1 MCFSFFVLF
10 HSFLFCLFFFS
21 SRRRHTRCALVTGV
35 QTCALPISYASAFPD
50 DAAYLL
56 QELVPWE
63 GEAGIFY
70 VRRPG
75 QKRGEVFSMTLKY
88 APYVLGDGVRSLRQ
102 LIQDDPRASQIA
114 HIYFARQDRKST
126 RLNSSH

>member
-1 MCFSFFVLF
+1 MRISD
-10 HSFLFCLFFFS
+10 
-21 SRRRHTRCALVTGV
+21 GV
-35 QTCALPISYASAFPD
+35 QTCALPISD

>member
-1 MCFSFFVLF
+1 MRISD
-10 HSFLFCLFFFS
+10 
-21 SRRRHTRCALVTGV
+21 GV
-35 QTCALPISYASAFPD
+35 QTCALPISD

-102 LIQDDPRASQIA
+102 LI
-114 HIYFARQDRKST
+114 DRKSVGLGKSGSV
-126 RLNSSH
+126 RVDLGGRRIIKKIKEIKNRK